1 MPEPAR
7 VLVVGAGPAGLAT
20 SQQLQARAVPHR
32 VLERGDSVG
41 HTWANLYDS
50 LTLHT
55 GKHMSNLPGM
65 PFPHSAPLFVP
76 PREFLEYLRRYALAF
91 DLPVETGYAVER
103 ITRTDGSWTVRTSRG
118 EYAAQ
123 VLVVATGIVANP
135 RIPALPGQQSFGGRI
150 VHSVEYRRPDAYPGR
165 RVLVVGVGNS
175 GAEIGSEIARA
186 GGKVTIAVRSG
197 ANVVPLTLAG
207 LPIQYVSYWV
217 RKLPRAIQEAAV
229 GLVRLL
235 TELRRGKP
243 VLPRPAYSPLDAIPV
258 IGFHLVDAIC
268 EGLID
273 VRAGVAELTADGAR
287 FTGPARA
294 QGPSIVCPE
303 SSASAFST
311 WNSTLMASIVSGLV
325 LSTSPSPSALTVF
338 PAVSAA
344 WTSASE
350 ARCWSASSSL
360 SLASISVPATIRM
373 IVPLFRVTVPAVA
386 STDCTTP
393 SNSCSPSISGISAR
407 SVVVPSVTRSS
418 IFKPSTVSQPSGG
431 GVVLSLRLAAVM
443 FSLMTG

>member
-76 PREFLEYLRRYALAF
+76 RREFLEYLRRYALAF

-150 VHSVEYRRPDAYPGR
+150 VHSVEYRRLDAYPGR

-186 GGKVTIAVRSG
+186 GGKVTVAVRSG

-207 LPIQYVSYWV
+207 LPTQYLAYWA
-217 RKLPRAIQEAAV
+217 RKLPRAMHERV
-229 GLVRLL
+229 LGLVRLMS
-235 TELRRGKP
+235 EIKRGPP
-243 VLPRPAYSPLDAIPV
+243 VLPRPAHSPLDAIPV
-258 IGFHLVDAIC
+258 IGFHLVDAIAQ
-268 EGLID
+268 GLVD
-273 VRAGVAELTADGAR
+273 VRTGVAELTTDGAR
-287 FTGPARA
+287 FTDGSVGSFDDLILATGFGAALGPLGALVQVDPKGFARRRDR
-294 QGPSIVCPE
+294 V
-303 SSASAFST
+303 
-311 WNSTLMASIVSGLV
+311 VSLDQPNLFFVGHNYDATGGLYNINRD
-325 LSTSPSPSALTVF
+325 A
-338 PAVSAA
+338 
-344 WTSASE
+344 
-350 ARCWSASSSL
+350 
-360 SLASISVPATIRM
+360 
-373 IVPLFRVTVPAVA
+373 
-386 STDCTTP
+386 
-393 SNSCSPSISGISAR
+393 
-407 SVVVPSVTRSS
+407 
-418 IFKPSTVSQPSGG
+418 
-431 GVVLSLRLAAVM
+431 RLAAG
-443 FSLMTG
+443 LIAQKT